1 MSKFV
6 TTQNKGFAMTFDNLF
21 TISVQWGPENYCEH
35 RNLDIDFEDLPNPKE
50 ENRWEAR
57 LAEIAVFWNN
67 GIMIPIS
74 SDGVDD
80 VIGWLGTH
88 DVAKVITIISSAGS
102 VKEIQTKIKSLGL

>member
-6 TTQNKGFAMTFDNLF
+6 ATQNKGFGITCDNGF
-21 TISVQWGPENYCEH
+21 TITVHWGTENYCEY
-35 RNLDIDFEDLPNPKE
+35 RNLENDFEDLPNPKE

-80 VIGWLGTH
+80 VIGWLGTE
-88 DVAKVITIISSAGS
+88 DVAKAIAIVSSAKS
-102 VKEIQTKIKSLGL
+102 ADEIQTKIKKLGL